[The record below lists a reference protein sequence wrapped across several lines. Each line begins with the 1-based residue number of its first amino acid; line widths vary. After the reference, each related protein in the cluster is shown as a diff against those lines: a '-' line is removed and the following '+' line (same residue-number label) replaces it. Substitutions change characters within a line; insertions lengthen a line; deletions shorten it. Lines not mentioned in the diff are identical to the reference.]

1 MAKAIRGRLKLSKNI
16 FYFGL
21 VAAIGLTLSL
31 PHFFSGDLLTEKT
44 WSQQFYDRNG
54 KLLRLTLSG
63 DEKYRFYTDY
73 KEINPKLVEAFLNKE
88 DQFFYYHPGV
98 NPFAL
103 SRAFYKTFLTGGK
116 KQGASTITM
125 QVVRLLY
132 PETTKSISGKF
143 LQILQAIKLE
153 TLYSKDEILLAY
165 LNWAPFGSNLE
176 GVGAACFFYFKNSCE
191 KLTNEQIQFLVQV
204 PQNPTKFTSLANEKK
219 QKLVFNAPH
228 FIEYLKQKGIEDKVV
243 TTSLDSTLQKSIETL
258 AESYFKTI
266 ARAGV
271 KNYSLV
277 IVDTAKNEIV
287 SYIGSRDYFNA
298 DIKGQI
304 DANRSLK
311 PPGSTL
317 KPFIYALALQQGL
330 IFEKTLLKD
339 TRMTF
344 AGLNPENFDEQFLG
358 PMSADQ
364 ALILSRN
371 LPAVDLARKLN
382 NPSFYDFM
390 KDKSSLRFKDEKF
403 YGLSLPLGGV
413 EMSLLDL
420 MKLYTSLAHQGRYA
434 DLNVTVKK
442 QKSLYQQILTPE
454 SVYIVLQML
463 KKNPRSESATLHE
476 LTHTAMPLAWKTGT
490 SKSYKDAWTMGL
502 IGNYVVGIWFGDND
516 REMNPA
522 LVGRNMAAPLYFQ
535 IYDYLRNKPQY
546 LKGHENPI
554 WDSRV
559 GLNIKSVHICS
570 VSKKI
575 VTENCGHKTEESL
588 FIPSVSAIETCSIH
602 RKVYVDP
609 QTQKI
614 SCKPDAFLNAQSRV
628 VEVWPDDLL
637 AVYKE
642 AGLKK
647 ITLSDKKFSCDESSS
662 RLGQI
667 SITSPQE
674 NIEYLIQTQQ
684 GQLKKPKIQ
693 LRAISESD
701 SQYLDWFV
709 NKNYVG
715 RSYKN
720 DPLFFETDLPGRYSV
735 SVSDNLGRSQSSYFS
750 VKVISQ

>member
-1 MAKAIRGRLKLSKNI
+1 MA
-16 FYFGL
+16 
-21 VAAIGLTLSL
+21 VIGLHLSL
-31 PHFFSGDLLTEKT
+31 PHFFSGKLLAEKT

-63 DEKYRFYTDY
+63 DEKYRFFTDY
-73 KEINPKLVEAFLNKE
+73 KEIHPKLIQAFLEKE
-88 DQFFYYHPGV
+88 DQFYFYHPGV
-98 NPFAL
+98 NPAAL
-103 SRAFYKTFLTGGK
+103 SRAFYKTFVVNSN

-132 PETTKSISGKF
+132 PETTKSISGKL
-143 LQILQAIKLE
+143 LQIVQALKLE
-153 TLYSKDEILLAY
+153 TLYDKEEILLAY

-176 GVGAACFFYFKNSCE
+176 GVGAACFFYFKNTCN
-191 KLTNEQIQFLVQV
+191 KLSEDQIKFLVQI
-204 PQNPTKFTSLANEKK
+204 PQNPQKFTAQAVQTKK
-219 QKLVFNAPH
+219 QLAFRAPH
-228 FIEYLKQKGIEDKVV
+228 FIEYLKQSGIEDKTVN
-243 TTSLDSTLQKSIETL
+243 TTLDINLQQNVELL
-258 AESYFKTI
+258 ASSYFKTI
-266 ARAGV
+266 ERTGV

-277 IVDTAKNEIV
+277 IVDTTKNEII
-287 SYIGSRDYFNA
+287 SYVGSRDYFNSE
-298 DIKGQI
+298 IKGQI

-317 KPFIYALALQQGL
+317 KPFIYGLALQQGL
-330 IFEKTLLKD
+330 IHERTLLKD

-371 LPAVDLARKLN
+371 LPAVDLARKLQS
-382 NPSFYDFM
+382 PSFYEFM
-390 KDKSSLRFKDEKF
+390 KGKSSIRFKEEKF

-420 MKLYTSLAHQGRYA
+420 LKLYTSLAHQGRYS
-434 DLNVTVKK
+434 DLKTTLKK
-442 QKSLYQQILTPE
+442 QKMSYQQILTPE
-454 SVYIVLQML
+454 SVFIVTQML
-463 KKNPRSESATLHE
+463 KKNPRTESLTLQD
-476 LTHTAMPLAWKTGT
+476 LTKNAMPLAWKTGT
-490 SKSYKDAWTMGL
+490 SKSYKDAWTVGL
-502 IGNYVVGIWFGDND
+502 IGNYAIGIWFGDND

-535 IYDYLRNKPQY
+535 IYDYLRNKPIY

-559 GLNIKSVHICS
+559 GLNVKSVHICS
-570 VSKKI
+570 ISKKL

-588 FIPSVSAIETCSIH
+588 YIPAVSSIETCTIH
-602 RKVYVDP
+602 RKVYVDVL
-609 QTQKI
+609 TQKI
-614 SCKPDAFLNAQSRV
+614 SCQPKAFANSRSRV

-647 ITLSDKKFSCDESSS
+647 VTLSEKKFSCDDSFS
-662 RLGQI
+662 RFGQL

-674 NIEYLIQTQQ
+674 NIEYLIQTQA
-684 GQLKKPKIQ
+684 GRLLKPKIQ

-709 NKNYVG
+709 NKDYVG
-715 RSYKN
+715 RSFKN
-720 DPLFFETDLPGRYSV
+720 EPLFFETGVPGRYVV
-735 SVSDNLGRSQSSYFS
+735 SVNDNLGRSQSSYFN

>member
-1 MAKAIRGRLKLSKNI
+1 MKLNKKI
-16 FYFGL
+16 FILTL
-21 VAAIGLTLSL
+21 VAVIGLHLSL
-31 PHFFSGDLLTEKT
+31 PHFFSGQLLAEKT
-44 WSQQFYDRNG
+44 WSQQFYDRNK

-63 DEKYRFYTDY
+63 DEKYRFFTSY
-73 KEINPKLVEAFLNKE
+73 KEINPKLVEAFLDKE

-98 NPFAL
+98 NPAAL
-103 SRAFYKTFLTGGK
+103 SRAIYKTFVAKGK

-132 PETTKSISGKF
+132 PETTKSISGKL
-143 LQILQAIKLE
+143 LQIVQALKLE
-153 TLYSKDEILLAY
+153 ALYSKDEILLAY
-165 LNWAPFGSNLE
+165 LNWTPFGSNLE

-191 KLTNEQIQFLVQV
+191 KLTPEQIQFLVQI
-204 PQNPTKFTSLANEKK
+204 PQNPQKFTPQANETKK
-219 QKLVFNAPH
+219 HLAFRAPH
-228 FIEYLKQKGIEDKVV
+228 FIEYLKQSGVEDKAVN
-243 TTSLDSTLQKSIETL
+243 TTLDINLQENIEVL

-266 ARAGV
+266 ARTGV

-277 IVDTAKNEIV
+277 IVDTNKNEII
-287 SYIGSRDYFNA
+287 SYIGSRDYFNS

-317 KPFIYALALQQGL
+317 KPFIYGLALQQGL
-330 IFEKTLLKD
+330 IHEKTLLKD

-371 LPAVDLARKLN
+371 LPAVDLARRLE
-382 NPSFYDFM
+382 NPSFYEFM
-390 KDKSSLRFKDEKF
+390 KGKSSLRFKDEKF

-420 MKLYTSLAHQGRYA
+420 LKLYASLAHQGKYS
-434 DLNVTVKK
+434 DLNITLKK
-442 QKSLYQQILTPE
+442 QKSLPQPTAYQQILTPE
-454 SVYIVLQML
+454 AVYIVTQML
-463 KKNPRSESATLHE
+463 KKNPRTESLTLQE
-476 LTHTAMPLAWKTGT
+476 LTKKAMPLAWKTGT

-502 IGNYVVGIWFGDND
+502 IGNYAVGIWFGDND

-522 LVGRNMAAPLYFQ
+522 LVGRNIAAPLYFQ
-535 IYDYLRNKPQY
+535 IYDYLRNKPKY
-546 LKGHENPI
+546 LKGNENPI
-554 WDSRV
+554 WDSPV
-559 GLNIKSVHICS
+559 GLNVKKVHICS
-570 VSKKI
+570 VSKKL

-588 FIPSVSAIETCSIH
+588 FIPSVSSIETCTIH
-602 RKVYVDP
+602 RKVFVDP
-609 QTQKI
+609 QTQKM
-614 SCKPDAFLNAQSRV
+614 SCKPPGDPRV

-647 ITLSDKKFSCDESSS
+647 VTLSEKKFSCDDSLS
-662 RLGQI
+662 RVGQL

-684 GQLKKPKIQ
+684 GRLLKPKIQ

-715 RSYKN
+715 RSFKSE
-720 DPLFFETDLPGRYSV
+720 PMFFETAVPGRYSV
-735 SVSDNLGRSQSSYFS
+735 SVNDNLGRSQSSYFN

>member
-1 MAKAIRGRLKLSKNI
+1 MIRGRLKLSKKLFI
-16 FYFGL
+16 STL
-21 VAAIGLTLSL
+21 VAAVGLHLTL
-31 PHFFSGDLLTEKT
+31 PHFFSGDLMAEKT

-63 DEKYRFYTDY
+63 DEKYRFFTDY
-73 KEINPKLVEAFLNKE
+73 KEINPKLVQAFLDKE
-88 DQFFYYHPGV
+88 DQFFFSHPGV
-98 NPFAL
+98 NPIAL
-103 SRAFYKTFLTGGK
+103 ARAFYKTFVEQGK

-132 PETTKSISGKF
+132 PETTKSISGKL
-143 LQILQAIKLE
+143 LQIVQALKLE
-153 TLYSKDEILLAY
+153 ALYSKEEILLAY
-165 LNWAPFGSNLE
+165 LNWTPYGSNLE
-176 GVGAACFFYFKNSCE
+176 GVGSACFFYFKNTCE
-191 KLTNEQIQFLVQV
+191 KLTEEQIRYLVQI
-204 PQNPTKFTSLANEKK
+204 PQNPQKFTPAAVEAKK
-219 QKLVFNAPH
+219 QLAFRAPH
-228 FIEYLKQKGIEDKVV
+228 FIEYLKQSGVEEKSVATTLDFALQQNIEGL
-243 TTSLDSTLQKSIETL
+243 TEN
-258 AESYFKTI
+258 YFKTI
-266 ARAGV
+266 ERSGV

-277 IVDTAKNEIV
+277 IVDTTRNEII
-287 SYIGSRDYFNA
+287 SYIGSRDYFNSE
-298 DIKGQI
+298 IKGQI

-317 KPFIYALALQQGL
+317 KPFIYALALAQGL
-330 IFEKTLLKD
+330 IHERSLLKD

-371 LPAVDLARKLN
+371 LPAVDLARKLES
-382 NPSFYDFM
+382 PSFYEFM
-390 KDKSSLRFKDEKF
+390 KGKSSLKFKDEKY

-413 EMSLLDL
+413 EMSLLNL
-420 MKLYTSLAHQGRYA
+420 LKLYVSLAHQGRYA
-434 DLNVTVKK
+434 DLNVTLKK
-442 QKSLYQQILTPE
+442 QKSLDQQILTPE

-463 KKNPRSESATLHE
+463 KKNPRTESATLQE
-476 LTHTAMPLAWKTGT
+476 LTKTAMPLAWKTGT

-502 IGNYVVGIWFGDND
+502 IGNYAVGIWFGDND

-535 IYDYLRNKPQY
+535 IYDYLRNKPKY
-546 LKGHENPI
+546 LKGHENPV

-559 GLNIKSVHICS
+559 GLNVKTVHICS
-570 VSKKI
+570 ISKKL
-575 VTENCGHKTEESL
+575 VTENCGHKTEETL
-588 FIPSVSAIETCSIH
+588 FIPAVSSIETCTIH
-602 RKVYVDP
+602 RKLYVDP
-609 QTQKI
+609 NTQKM
-614 SCKPDAFLNAQSRV
+614 SCRPPGLERI

-647 ITLSDKKFSCDESSS
+647 VTLSEKKFSCDDSFS
-662 RLGQI
+662 RMGQI

-674 NIEYLIQTQQ
+674 NIEYLIQTQK
-684 GQLKKPKIQ
+684 GKLLKPKIQ

-715 RSYKN
+715 RSFKN
-720 DPLFFETDLPGRYSV
+720 EPIFFETGIPGRYAV
-735 SVSDNLGRSQSSYFS
+735 SVNDNLGRSQSSYFN

>member
-1 MAKAIRGRLKLSKNI
+1 MM
-16 FYFGL
+16 
-21 VAAIGLTLSL
+21 L
-31 PHFFSGDLLTEKT
+31 PYVFSGKLLAEKT

-63 DEKYRFYTDY
+63 DEKFRFYTDY
-73 KEINPKLVEAFLNKE
+73 KEISPKLIQAFLDKE

-103 SRAFYKTFLTGGK
+103 SRAAYKTFLTDGR

-132 PETTKSISGKF
+132 PETTKSVSGK
-143 LQILQAIKLE
+143 LVQIIQALKLE
-153 TLYSKDEILLAY
+153 ALYRKEEILLAY

-176 GVGAACFFYFKNSCE
+176 GVGSACFFYFKKNCE
-191 KLTNEQIQFLVQV
+191 KLTEQEVLFLVQI
-204 PQNPTKFTSLANEKK
+204 PQNPQKYTKIANVKK
-219 QKLVFNAPH
+219 QNLSFQAPH
-228 FIEYLKQKGIEDKVV
+228 FIEYLKQRGVENKTVKTTLDLHLQENLEKISELYFQSIVSHGI
-243 TTSLDSTLQKSIETL
+243 
-258 AESYFKTI
+258 
-266 ARAGV
+266 
-271 KNYSLV
+271 KNYSLIV
-277 IVDTAKNEIV
+277 VDTVKNEII
-287 SYIGSRDYFNA
+287 SYIGSRDYFNSE
-298 DIKGQI
+298 IKGQI

-330 IFEKTLLKD
+330 IHEKTLLKD

-344 AGLNPENFDEQFLG
+344 SGLNPENFDEQFLG
-358 PMSADQ
+358 PMSSDQ
-364 ALILSRN
+364 ALIMSRN
-371 LPAVDLARKLN
+371 LPAVDLARKLS

-390 KDKSSLRFKDEKF
+390 KGKSSLRFKDEKF

-413 EMSLLDL
+413 EMTMIDL
-420 MKLYTSLAHQGRYA
+420 MKMYVSLAHLGKYA
-434 DLNVTVKK
+434 DLNVTLEKK
-442 QKSLYQQILTPE
+442 NSLYQQILTPE
-454 SVYIVLQML
+454 SVYVVLQML
-463 KKNPRSESATLHE
+463 KKNPRTESSTLQE
-476 LTHTAMPLAWKTGT
+476 LTKTAMPLAWKTGT

-502 IGNYVVGIWFGDND
+502 IGDYAVGIWFGDND

-522 LVGRNMAAPLYFQ
+522 LVGRNLAAPLYFR
-535 IYDYLRNKPQY
+535 IYDYIRNKPKY
-546 LKGHENPI
+546 LKNHDTPV

-559 GLNIKSVHICS
+559 GLNVKNVHICS

-575 VTENCGHKTEESL
+575 ITENCGHRTEEAL
-588 FIPSVSAIETCSIH
+588 FISSVSPIESCTIH
-602 RKVYVDP
+602 RKIYVDP
-609 QTQKI
+609 VTQKI
-614 SCKPDAFLNAQSRV
+614 SCKPNDLASQSRIM
-628 VEVWPDDLL
+628 EVWPDDLL
-637 AVYKE
+637 NVYRE

-647 ITLSDKKFSCDESSS
+647 ITLSDKKFSCDENTI
-662 RLGQI
+662 RTGQI

-674 NIEYLIQTQQ
+674 NIEYLIQSQK

-720 DPLFFETDLPGRYSV
+720 DPVFFETSIPGRYAV
-735 SVSDNLGRSQSSYFS
+735 SVSDNLGRSQNSYFN
-750 VKVISQ
+750 VKVISH

>member
-1 MAKAIRGRLKLSKNI
+1 MHRGRLKLNKKISFLI
-16 FYFGL
+16 LGA
-21 VAAIGLTLSL
+21 VIGLTVSL
-31 PHFFSGDLLTEKT
+31 PYFFSGQLLAEKT

-63 DEKYRFYTDY
+63 DEKYRFFADY
-73 KEINPKLVEAFLNKE
+73 KEVSPKLIEAFLNKE
-88 DQFFYYHPGV
+88 DQFFYYHPGF

-103 SRAFYKTFLTGGK
+103 SRAAYKTYLTEGR

-132 PETTKSISGKF
+132 PETTKSISGK
-143 LQILQAIKLE
+143 LVQILQALKLE
-153 TLYSKDEILLAY
+153 TLYRKEEILLAY

-176 GVGAACFFYFKNSCE
+176 GVGAACFFYFNKGCE
-191 KLTNEQIQFLVQV
+191 KLTSEQIEFLVQI
-204 PQNPTKFTSLANEKK
+204 PQNPQKFTKLAAEKK
-219 QKLVFNAPH
+219 QNLSFRVPH
-228 FIEYLKQKGIEDKVV
+228 FIEYLKQRGIESKAVK
-243 TTSLDSTLQKSIETL
+243 TTLDLNLQENIEKLAGSYFQSIERHG
-258 AESYFKTI
+258 I
-266 ARAGV
+266 

-277 IVDTAKNEIV
+277 VVDTTRNEIIT
-287 SYIGSRDYFNA
+287 YIGSRDYFNS

-330 IFEKTLLKD
+330 IHEKTLLKD

-344 AGLNPENFDEQFLG
+344 SGLNPENFDEQFLG
-358 PMSADQ
+358 PMSSDQ

-371 LPAVDLARKLN
+371 LPAVDLARKLD

-390 KDKSSLRFKDEKF
+390 KGKSALKFKDEKF

-413 EMSLLDL
+413 EMSMLDL
-420 MKLYTSLAHQGRYA
+420 MKLYASLAHLGKYS
-434 DLNVTVKK
+434 DLNVTLEK

-463 KKNPRSESATLHE
+463 KKNPRTDSLSFQD
-476 LTHTAMPLAWKTGT
+476 LTKTAMPLAWKTGT

-502 IGNYVVGIWFGDND
+502 IGDYAVGIWFGDND

-522 LVGRNMAAPLYFQ
+522 LIGRNVAAPLYFQ

-546 LKGHENPI
+546 LKGHENPV
-554 WDSRV
+554 WDSRI
-559 GLNIKSVHICS
+559 GLNVKAVHICS
-570 VSKKI
+570 VSKKL
-575 VTENCGHKTEESL
+575 VTENCGHRTEEAL
-588 FIPSVSAIETCSIH
+588 FIPSVSSIETCTIH
-602 RKVYVDP
+602 RKFYVDP
-609 QTQKI
+609 VTQKM
-614 SCKPDAFLNAQSRV
+614 SCKPDALNHTQSKV
-628 VEVWPDDLL
+628 MEVWPDDLL

-647 ITLSDKKFSCDESSS
+647 VTLSEKKFSCDDSLSGT
-662 RLGQI
+662 GQI
-667 SITSPQE
+667 NITSPQE
-674 NIEYLIQTQQ
+674 NIEYMIQTQQ
-684 GQLKKPKIQ
+684 GKLKKPKIQ

-720 DPLFFETDLPGRYSV
+720 DPLFFETDVPGRYSV
-735 SVSDNLGRSQSSYFS
+735 SVSDNLGRSQSSYFN

>member
-1 MAKAIRGRLKLSKNI
+1 M
-16 FYFGL
+16 
-21 VAAIGLTLSL
+21 IGLALSL
-31 PHFFSGDLLTEKT
+31 PYFFSGDLLAEKT

-73 KEINPKLVEAFLNKE
+73 KEINLKLVEAFLNKE

-103 SRAFYKTFLTGGK
+103 SRAFYKTFLAGGK

-143 LQILQAIKLE
+143 LQIFQAIKLE

-191 KLTNEQIQFLVQV
+191 KLTQEQIEFLVQV

-219 QKLVFNAPH
+219 QKLAFTAPH
-228 FIEYLKQKGIEDKVV
+228 FIEYLKQKGIEDKAV
-243 TTSLDSTLQKSIETL
+243 TTTLDSMLQKNIETL

-266 ARAGV
+266 ARTGV

-330 IFEKTLLKD
+330 IHEKTLLKD

-390 KDKSSLRFKDEKF
+390 KGKSSLRFKDEKF

-420 MKLYTSLAHQGRYA
+420 MKLYTSLAHQGQYA

-442 QKSLYQQILTPE
+442 QKSLYQQILTAE

-490 SKSYKDAWTMGL
+490 SKSYKDAWTLGL

-546 LKGHENPI
+546 LRGHENPI

-559 GLNIKSVHICS
+559 GLNIKPVHICS
-570 VSKKI
+570 VSKKL
-575 VTENCGHKTEESL
+575 VTENCGHKTEASL
-588 FIPSVSAIETCSIH
+588 FIPAVSSIETCSIH
-602 RKVYVDP
+602 RKVYVDSN
-609 QTQKI
+609 TQKI
-614 SCKPDAFLNAQSRV
+614 SCKAGAFLKAQSRV

-647 ITLSDKKFSCDESSS
+647 ITLSDKKFSCDESGS

-684 GQLKKPKIQ
+684 GRLKKPKIQ

-715 RSYKN
+715 RSYKS
-720 DPLFFETDLPGRYSV
+720 DPVFFETDLPGRYSV

>member
-1 MAKAIRGRLKLSKNI
+1 MV
-16 FYFGL
+16 GL
-21 VAAIGLTLSL
+21 AVTL
-31 PHFFSGDLLTEKT
+31 PHFFSGKLLAEKT

-63 DEKYRFYTDY
+63 DEKYRFFSDY
-73 KEINPKLVEAFLNKE
+73 KEISPKLVEAFLKKE

-103 SRAFYKTFLTGGK
+103 SRATYKTFFTDGR

-132 PETTKSISGKF
+132 PESTKSVSGKF
-143 LQILQAIKLE
+143 IQILQAVKLE
-153 TLYSKDEILLAY
+153 ALYSKEEILLAY

-176 GVGAACFFYFKNSCE
+176 GVGAACFFYFNNTCE
-191 KLTNEQIQFLVQV
+191 KLSSEQIELLVQV
-204 PQNPTKFTSLANEKK
+204 PQNPQKFTKLANEKK
-219 QKLVFNAPH
+219 QNLSFHAPH
-228 FIEYLKQKGIEDKVV
+228 FIEYLKQRGIESKSVR
-243 TTSLDSTLQKSIETL
+243 TTLDLNLQENIEKL
-258 AESYFKTI
+258 SDSYFQSI
-266 ARAGV
+266 ARHGI
-271 KNYSLV
+271 KNYSV
-277 IVDTAKNEIV
+277 VVVDAARNEIIT
-287 SYIGSRDYFNA
+287 YIGSRDYFNA
-298 DIKGQI
+298 EIKGQI

-317 KPFIYALALQQGL
+317 KPFIYALGLQEGL
-330 IFEKTLLKD
+330 IHEKTLLKD

-344 AGLNPENFDEQFLG
+344 SGLNPENFDEQFLG
-358 PMSADQ
+358 PMSSDQ

-371 LPAVDLARKLN
+371 LPAVDLARKLS

-390 KDKSSLRFKDEKF
+390 KGKSSLRFKDEKY

-413 EMSLLDL
+413 DMTMLDL
-420 MKLYTSLAHQGRYA
+420 MKLYASLVHLGKYS
-434 DLNVTVKK
+434 DLNVTLKK
-442 QKSLYQQILTPE
+442 QKSLDQQILTPE
-454 SVYIVLQML
+454 SVYIALQML
-463 KKNPRSESATLHE
+463 KKNPRTESVTLQE
-476 LTHTAMPLAWKTGT
+476 LTKTAMPLAWKTGT
-490 SKSYKDAWTMGL
+490 SKSFKDAWTIGL

-522 LVGRNMAAPLYFQ
+522 LVGRNVAAPLYFH
-535 IYDYLRNKPQY
+535 IYDYLRNKPKY
-546 LKGHENPI
+546 LKGNESPV

-559 GLNIKSVHICS
+559 GLNVKTVHICS
-570 VSKKI
+570 VSKKLI
-575 VTENCGHKTEESL
+575 TENCGHRTEEAL
-588 FIPSVSAIETCSIH
+588 FIPSVSSIETCTIH

-609 QTQKI
+609 ISQKI
-614 SCKPDAFLNAQSRV
+614 SCKANAFSNAQARV
-628 VEVWPDDLL
+628 MEVWPDDLL

-647 ITLSDKKFSCDESSS
+647 ITLSEKKFSCDDSLS
-662 RLGQI
+662 RIGQI
-667 SITSPQE
+667 SISSPQE
-674 NIEYLIQTQQ
+674 NLEYIIQTQK
-684 GQLKKPKIQ
+684 GLLKKPKIQ

-720 DPLFFETDLPGRYSV
+720 DPLFFETDVPGRYSV
-735 SVSDNLGRSQSSYFS
+735 SVSDNLGRSQSSYFN

>member
-1 MAKAIRGRLKLSKNI
+1 M
-16 FYFGL
+16 
-21 VAAIGLTLSL
+21 IGLTVSL
-31 PHFFSGDLLTEKT
+31 PYFFAGQLLTEKT
-44 WSQQFYDRNG
+44 WSQLFYDRHG

-63 DEKYRFYTDY
+63 DEKYRFFTDY

-88 DQFFYYHPGV
+88 DQFFYYHPGF

-103 SRAFYKTFLTGGK
+103 SRAAYKTYLTDGR

-143 LQILQAIKLE
+143 VQILQALKLE
-153 TLYSKDEILLAY
+153 VLYRKEEILLAY

-176 GVGAACFFYFKNSCE
+176 GVGAACFFYFNKSCE
-191 KLTNEQIQFLVQV
+191 KLTNEQVDFLVQI
-204 PQNPTKFTSLANEKK
+204 PQNPQKFTKLATEKK
-219 QKLVFNAPH
+219 QGLSFRVPH
-228 FIEYLKQKGIEDKVV
+228 FIEYLKQRGIETKAVK
-243 TTSLDSTLQKSIETL
+243 TTLDLNLQENIEKLAGSYFQSIERHG
-258 AESYFKTI
+258 I
-266 ARAGV
+266 

-277 IVDTAKNEIV
+277 LVDTVRSEIIT
-287 SYIGSRDYFNA
+287 YIGSRDYFNSE
-298 DIKGQI
+298 IKGQI

-330 IFEKTLLKD
+330 IHEKTLLKD

-344 AGLNPENFDEQFLG
+344 SGLNPENFDEQFLG
-358 PMSADQ
+358 PMSSDQ

-371 LPAVDLARKLN
+371 LPAVDLARKLE
-382 NPSFYDFM
+382 NPSFYNFM
-390 KDKSSLRFKDEKF
+390 KGKSALKFKDEKF

-413 EMSLLDL
+413 EMSMLDL
-420 MKLYTSLAHQGRYA
+420 IKLYASLAHLGKYA
-434 DLNVTVKK
+434 DLNVTLEK

-463 KKNPRSESATLHE
+463 KKNPRSES
-476 LTHTAMPLAWKTGT
+476 LTFQDLTKTAMPLAWKTGT

-502 IGNYVVGIWFGDND
+502 IGNYAVGIWFGDND

-522 LVGRNMAAPLYFQ
+522 LIGRNVAAPLYFQ

-546 LKGHENPI
+546 LKGHENPV
-554 WDSRV
+554 WDSRI
-559 GLNIKSVHICS
+559 GLNVKTVHICS
-570 VSKKI
+570 VSKKL
-575 VTENCGHKTEESL
+575 VTENCGHRTEEAL
-588 FIPSVSAIETCSIH
+588 FIPSVSSIETCSIH
-602 RKVYVDP
+602 RKVYIDP
-609 QTQKI
+609 VTQKM
-614 SCKPDAFLNAQSRV
+614 SCKPDATNHIQSRV

-647 ITLSDKKFSCDESSS
+647 VTLSEKKFSCDGSLG
-662 RLGQI
+662 RTGQI

-674 NIEYLIQTQQ
+674 NIEYIIQTQQ
-684 GQLKKPKIQ
+684 GKLKKPKIQ

-720 DPLFFETDLPGRYSV
+720 DPVFFETDVPGRYSV
-735 SVSDNLGRSQSSYFS
+735 SVSDNLGRSQSSNFN

>member
-1 MAKAIRGRLKLSKNI
+1 MA
-16 FYFGL
+16 
-21 VAAIGLTLSL
+21 VIGLHLSL
-31 PHFFSGDLLTEKT
+31 PHFFSGRLLAEKT
-44 WSQQFYDRNG
+44 WSQLFNDRTG

-63 DEKYRFYTDY
+63 DEKYRFFNSYQ
-73 KEINPKLVEAFLNKE
+73 EINPGLVEAFLEKE
-88 DQFFYYHPGV
+88 DQYFYYHPGV
-98 NPFAL
+98 NPAAL
-103 SRAFYKTFLTGGK
+103 SRAFYKTFVEQGK

-132 PETTKSISGKF
+132 PETTKSISGKL
-143 LQILQAIKLE
+143 LQIIQALKLE
-153 TLYSKDEILLAY
+153 TLYSKEEILLAY

-191 KLTNEQIQFLVQV
+191 KLTAEQIQFLVQI
-204 PQNPTKFTSLANEKK
+204 PQNPQKYTSKANETKK
-219 QKLVFNAPH
+219 YLSFRAPH
-228 FIEYLKQKGIEDKVV
+228 FIEYLKQSGVEDKSVN
-243 TTSLDSTLQKSIETL
+243 TTLDIALQENIEAL
-258 AESYFKTI
+258 VASYFKTI
-266 ARAGV
+266 ERTGV

-277 IVDTAKNEIV
+277 IVDTTKNEII
-287 SYIGSRDYFNA
+287 SYIGSRDYFNSE
-298 DIKGQI
+298 IKGQI

-317 KPFIYALALQQGL
+317 KPFIYGLALQQGL
-330 IFEKTLLKD
+330 IHEKTLLKD

-371 LPAVDLARKLN
+371 LPTVDLARKLQ
-382 NPSFYDFM
+382 NPSFYEFM
-390 KDKSSLRFKDEKF
+390 KGKSSLRFKDEKF

-420 MKLYTSLAHQGRYA
+420 VKLYASLAHQGKYS
-434 DLNVTVKK
+434 DLNITLKK
-442 QKSLYQQILTPE
+442 KKPAHQQILSSE
-454 SVYIVLQML
+454 AVYVVTQML
-463 KKNPRSESATLHE
+463 KKNPRTESLTLQD
-476 LTHTAMPLAWKTGT
+476 LTKNAMPLAWKTGT
-490 SKSYKDAWTMGL
+490 SKSYKDAWTVGL
-502 IGNYVVGIWFGDND
+502 IGDYAVAIWFGDND

-535 IYDYLRNKPQY
+535 IYDYLRNKPKY
-546 LKGHENPI
+546 LKGHENPV
-554 WDSRV
+554 WDSRI
-559 GLNIKSVHICS
+559 GLNVKSVHICS
-570 VSKKI
+570 VSKKLA
-575 VTENCGHKTEESL
+575 TENCGHKTEESL
-588 FIPSVSAIETCSIH
+588 FIPAVSSIETCTIH

-614 SCKPDAFLNAQSRV
+614 SCQPNAFLNARSRV

-647 ITLSDKKFSCDESSS
+647 VTLSEKKFSCDDGFS
-662 RLGQI
+662 RLGHL

-674 NIEYLIQTQQ
+674 NIEYLIQSQS
-684 GQLKKPKIQ
+684 GKLIKPKIQ

-715 RSYKN
+715 RSFKN
-720 DPLFFETDLPGRYSV
+720 EPMFFETGIPGRYAV
-735 SVSDNLGRSQSSYFS
+735 SVNDNLGRSQSSYFN